1 MAKQKIEVPLSESK
15 SREDYKVKLF
25 EAVGYYFNRPY
36 ACDLPIERGETI
48 FTHLGREFDVL
59 DYRRW
64 IMEKEHNEHKKMR

>member
-1 MAKQKIEVPLSESK
+1 MSKQKIKITIEESK

-25 EAVGYYFNRPY
+25 EAVGYYINRLY

-48 FTHLGREFDVL
+48 FTYQGREFDVL

-64 IMEKEHNEHKKMR
+64 LVEERNNEHKKM